1 MRVLIAC
8 IIALTVAGCNKT
20 MPPQVLT
27 KTELQVIVPERN
39 MFYCQNVRRFPNP
52 ETLTDVEVAKLLVEL
67 HSKNT
72 ECQKNMNALY
82 KFLSEAKKQTE
93 NKDGEEKSN

>member
-1 MRVLIAC
+1 MRIVIAA
-8 IIALTVAGCNKT
+8 IISLTLAGCAT
-20 MPPQVLT
+20 APPPQIIT
-27 KTELQVIVPERN
+27 KTQIQVMVPDKS

-52 ETLTDVEVAKLLVEL
+52 DTLTDVQVAKLLVEL

-82 KFLSEAKKQTE
+82 KTLDEAKKTTE
-93 NKDGEEKSN
+93 KK

>member
-1 MRVLIAC
+1 MRI
-8 IIALTVAGCNKT
+8 IIAALATLGLAGCASK
-20 MPPQVLT
+20 PPVVLT
-27 KTELQVIVPERN
+27 KTELQVYVPDRS

-52 ETLTDVEVAKLLVEL
+52 DTLTDAQVAKLLVEL

-82 KFLSEAKKQTE
+82 KSLDQAKKE
-93 NKDGEEKSN
+93 SEKKVEEKK

>member
-1 MRVLIAC
+1 MILLIRLMIVAV
-8 IIALTVAGCNKT
+8 ALTMAGCAKA
-20 MPPQVLT
+20 PPQLIT
-27 KTELQVIVPERN
+27 KTELQVYVPERS

-52 ETLTDVEVAKLLVEL
+52 DTLTDVQVAKLLVEL

-82 KFLSEAKKQTE
+82 KTLDEAKKKAD
-93 NKDGEEKSN
+93 NKKD

>member
-20 MPPQVLT
+20 LPPQVVT

-67 HSKNT
+67 HFKNT
-72 ECQKNMNALY
+72 ECQKNINAIY

-93 NKDGEEKSN
+93 IKSD